1 MGPGGGPDHP
11 LTPCGG
17 RRHAPCMPR
26 PINVRTE
33 SGMTIVLTYGT
44 FDLLHI
50 GHVNLLRRA
59 RALGSSLVVGLSSDS
74 FNAIKDKRATQSYS
88 DREAVLRAIRYVDD
102 VFPEDSWEQKAD
114 DIRRLGADVL
124 VMGSDWRGHFD
135 ELSRYCQVRYLPRTE
150 NISSSALKASIRSM
164 Q

>member
-1 MGPGGGPDHP
+1 
-11 LTPCGG
+11 
-17 RRHAPCMPR
+17 
-26 PINVRTE
+26 
-33 SGMTIVLTYGT
+33 MTIVLTYGT

-59 RALGSSLVVGLSSDS
+59 RELGSTLVVGLSSDR
-74 FNAIKDKRATQSYS
+74 FNAVKHKRATQSYS
-88 DREAVLRAIRYVDD
+88 EREAVLRAIRYVDD

-135 ELSRYCQVRYLPRTE
+135 DLSRYCQVRYLPRTE
-150 NISSSALKASIRSM
+150 NISSSSIKASIRSM

>member
-1 MGPGGGPDHP
+1 
-11 LTPCGG
+11 
-17 RRHAPCMPR
+17 MP
-26 PINVRTE
+26 PAINVRTE

-102 VFPEDSWEQKAD
+102 VFPEDSWEQKAG

-150 NISSSALKASIRSM
+150 NISSSALKASIRSL